1 MILIRLI
8 MFNKFNKIKLTIIK
22 ILNFIHINEK
32 KYKHKDRFRNII
44 LSQKLRI
51 KFILILFKDLNLS
64 ITFIQ

>member
-1 MILIRLI
+1 
-8 MFNKFNKIKLTIIK
+8 MFNKLNRIKLAIIK
-22 ILNFIHINEK
+22 ILNFTYISEK
-32 KYKHKDRFRNII
+32 KYKYKDRFRNII

>member
-44 LSQKLRI
+44 LS
-51 KFILILFKDLNLS
+51 
-64 ITFIQ
+64 